1 MAYDL
6 TQVTT
11 AYNTLTTNIKN
22 DLDEQ
27 FNLGRIKGSDYA
39 NVFAQLMQTCIQ
51 LAFQTPTQSTQ
62 IDNINKDIE
71 LKSYQEKLI
80 DAQTQDQLE
89 SVNLKKEQENL
100 YKKQE
105 ALTDAQTQVSIR
117 QKQGFDDNLKQKLF
131 ETQMG
136 AWSTMFNSGLLTDK
150 PAVISND
157 EASALYNNFK
167 TELGIS

>member
-1 MAYDL
+1 MFDINLVNSVYDNL
-6 TQVTT
+6 SSK
-11 AYNTLTTNIKN
+11 IKT

-39 NVFAQLMQTCIQ
+39 NVYAQLIQTCIK
-51 LAFQTPTQSTQ
+51 LAFQTPTQSVQ
-62 IDNINKDIE
+62 IDNINKDID
-71 LKSYQEKLI
+71 LKGYQEKLI
-80 DAQTQDQLE
+80 DAQTQ
-89 SVNLKKEQENL
+89 V
-100 YKKQE
+100 
-105 ALTDAQTQVSIR
+105 AIR
-117 QKQGFDDNLKQKLF
+117 QKQGFNDNLKQKLF

-157 EASALYNNFK
+157 EASSLYNSFK

>member
-1 MAYDL
+1 MSYDIA
-6 TQVTT
+6 QVESV
-11 AYNTLTTNIKN
+11 YDSLTTKIKT

-39 NVFAQLMQTCIQ
+39 NVYAQLIQTCIQ
-51 LAFQTPTQSTQ
+51 LAFKSPL
-62 IDNINKDIE
+62 DDIQVQV
-71 LKSYQEKLI
+71 YQ
-80 DAQTQDQLE
+80 
-89 SVNLKKEQENL
+89 
-100 YKKQE
+100 
-105 ALTDAQTQVSIR
+105 R